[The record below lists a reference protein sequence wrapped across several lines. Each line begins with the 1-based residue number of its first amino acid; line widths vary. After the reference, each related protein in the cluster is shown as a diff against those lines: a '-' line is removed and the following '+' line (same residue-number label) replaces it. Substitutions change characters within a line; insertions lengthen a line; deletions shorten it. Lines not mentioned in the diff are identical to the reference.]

1 VTLPARQRAILERL
15 ARRATSE
22 QRLVRRVRIVLA
34 AADGRNNDQIARQFG
49 LDRETVQRWRTRW
62 LAAAAPLAAV
72 EAAGSAAAELP
83 QQIRA
88 VLDDNQRAGAPPTFR
103 AEQICQIVALACEP
117 PPDSGRPV
125 THWTPA
131 ELAAEAVQRGL
142 VPRISARTVGRF
154 LHRRPSSSRTGSA
167 TG

>member
-1 VTLPARQRAILERL
+1 MMDGTMSGPRPPAVTLPARQRAILERL

-49 LDRETVQRWRTRW
+49 LDRETGERWRTRLPPGPAQRGRTGW
-62 LAAAAPLAAV
+62 LAAAAPWAAV

-88 VLDDNQRAGAPPTFR
+88 VLDDNQRAGAPPTF
-103 AEQICQIVALACEP
+103 
-117 PPDSGRPV
+117 
-125 THWTPA
+125 
-131 ELAAEAVQRGL
+131 
-142 VPRISARTVGRF
+142 
-154 LHRRPSSSRTGSA
+154 
-167 TG
+167 

>member
-1 VTLPARQRAILERL
+1 MMDGTMSGPRPPAVTLPARQRAILERL

-72 EAAGSAAAELP
+72 EAAGGAAAGLP

-88 VLDDNQRAGAPPTFR
+88 GVGGKQPAGGPPPLPAGQSWQNVAP
-103 AEQICQIVALACEP
+103 ACEP
-117 PPDSGRPV
+117 PAHS
-125 THWTPA
+125 
-131 ELAAEAVQRGL
+131 
-142 VPRISARTVGRF
+142 
-154 LHRRPSSSRTGSA
+154 
-167 TG
+167 